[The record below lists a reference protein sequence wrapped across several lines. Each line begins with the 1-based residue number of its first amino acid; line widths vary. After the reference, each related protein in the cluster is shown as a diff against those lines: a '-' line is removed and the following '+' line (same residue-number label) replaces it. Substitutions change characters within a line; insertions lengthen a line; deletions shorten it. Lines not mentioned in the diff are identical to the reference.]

1 MKCEWKRIMM
11 TLMTMVLM
19 AVFAGTGM
27 AQDAGSGSD
36 QNAVTWF
43 FTAIGPIGWIILFVS
58 VIAFAIIIE
67 HFVNVKREKIAPPD
81 VIEEVEV
88 LFEEEA
94 YDEALEFC
102 EQHDVPFSRVIAAGI
117 QKIGHSF
124 ETIEKAFEEMT
135 EEEAIRLHQK
145 VGWLSL
151 IAGIAP
157 MLGLLGTVVGM
168 VGAFNTIADA
178 GETVKP
184 ADFADSIS
192 QALLTTVLGLVI
204 AIPVTSFFVLFRN
217 RVVRITLEIGAIA
230 EELFDRFRGGNQ
242 PKAA

>member
-1 MKCEWKRIMM
+1 MKCDWKRFMMGLM
-11 TLMTMVLM
+11 TLVFMT
-19 AVFAGTGM
+19 VFAGTGM
-27 AQDAGSGSD
+27 AQDGGAD
-36 QNAVTWF
+36 TNPVTWF
-43 FTAIGPIGWIILFVS
+43 FGAIGPIGWVILFVS
-58 VIAFAIIIE
+58 VIAFAIVIE

-81 VIEEVEV
+81 IIEEVEV

-151 IAGIAP
+151 IASIAP
-157 MLGLLGTVVGM
+157 MLGLLGTVTGM
-168 VGAFNTIADA
+168 VGAFNTIAAA

-192 QALLTTVLGLVI
+192 QALLTTVLGLII
-204 AIPVTSFFVLFRN
+204 AIPVSSFFVFFRN

-230 EELFDRFRGGNQ
+230 EELFDRFRGGA
-242 PKAA
+242 KTTT